1 MTHVDPALEAPHADA
16 ATTDAV
22 TFSFG
27 DREHELYGIAR
38 AGLSVSPEGTPQAS
52 GLALLFAGREPV
64 TARAAGGLDVAEL
77 SWDAVDAGGVTA
89 TVEEPL
95 RRWRV
100 RFAAE
105 DGRTGFD
112 LVFEALSDAA
122 WLDAD
127 SPVGRLGGMQ
137 GYEQLCRVTGSVRA
151 RGGDREISCLGQ
163 RGHSWGAPDWERL
176 SLVRTVSAWM
186 DEDLA
191 VSLSAIRDAK
201 AANHDA
207 EAVGATLF
215 AAAAADEDSR
225 GPAAAR
231 DILEPRISTTYD
243 GEGRQRRATLEL
255 FETEDSW
262 ARRIS
267 GEVHAGTTLD
277 LGRLR
282 LDCAFFHWEMDGR
295 HGVGRYDIL
304 RRA

>member
-1 MTHVDPALEAPHADA
+1 VTPVDPALEAPRADA
-16 ATTDAV
+16 QTTDAV

-27 DREHELYGIAR
+27 DRDAELYGIAR

-52 GLALLFAGREPV
+52 GLALLVAGREPV

-77 SWDAVDAGGVTA
+77 TWDAVDAGGVST

-95 RRWRV
+95 RAWRV
-100 RFAAE
+100 RFEAE

-112 LVFEALSDAA
+112 LRFTAVSEPS

-137 GYEQLCRVTGSVRA
+137 GYEQLCRVEGTVRA
-151 RGGDREISCLGQ
+151 RGGDRHVECLGQ
-163 RGHSWGAPDWERL
+163 RGHSWGAPDWEGL

-186 DEDLA
+186 DEDLG
-191 VSLSAIRDAK
+191 VSLSAIRSTK
-201 AANHDA
+201 ASHHDQ
-207 EAVGATLF
+207 EAIGAALF
-215 AAAAADEDSR
+215 AHPGEDDDD
-225 GPAAAR
+225 GLAPAR

-243 GEGRQRRATLEL
+243 AEGRQRRATLEL
-255 FETEDSW
+255 FEHEDSW
-262 ARRIS
+262 ARRIA

-295 HGVGRYDIL
+295 EGVGRYDIL